1 MGKKMMAAVVFLL
14 LALGAASAVNVADYG
29 YSVLRRYEERGI
41 SYQDLQDAARRVVT
55 VGIEGELTSQQASAL
70 PGLVDF
76 FYTLHLIGIADLRV
90 IFGADRTRVVLIP
103 SRFSHDGVDLLPY
116 LPSGMEFF
124 PADQMEYEFRL
135 RVENLFL
142 RVAGRLINEREFAS
156 RLVQI
161 VRQPGEYLRSQ
172 NPEYL
177 LNQISL
183 VQETLA
189 EAVRQVTAENRAGQ
203 ARQEALERDLQGVKE
218 DYAALGEAH
227 RALAERHAALDEAH
241 RALAEDHNALIEKHA
256 QLAKQHLE
264 LARVFGLLRNA
275 SMALHDRGLLGR
287 ISLPDLKA
295 VERML
300 AIKAAEP
307 SLTRDQ
313 MREKARG
320 EGYDISKK
328 DVTLVYAIYFNEF
341 E

>member
-1 MGKKMMAAVVFLL
+1 MGKRMMAAVVFLL
-14 LALGAASAVNVADYG
+14 LALGAASAVDVADYG

-41 SYQDLQDAARRVVT
+41 SYQDLQDAERRVVT

-76 FYTLHLIGIADLRV
+76 FYTLRLIGVADLRV

-103 SRFSHDGVDLLPY
+103 SRFSHDGIDLLPY

-189 EAVRQVTAENRAGQ
+189 EAVRRVTAENQAGQ
-203 ARQEALERDLQGVKE
+203 ARQEALARDLQGVKE
-218 DYAALGEAH
+218 DYTALAEAH
-227 RALAERHAALDEAH
+227 RALNEAH
-241 RALAEDHNALIEKHA
+241 QALAEDHNALIEKHTL
-256 QLAKQHLE
+256 LAEEHLE

-275 SMALHDRGLLGR
+275 SMALHNRGLLGR
-287 ISLPDLKA
+287 ISLPDPKA